1 MKDLFVGKNI
11 QHQKQFHKISE
22 YPSSSTCICAAHA
35 HAIRKF
41 RNSDELNLKV
51 TFPKGSSGV
60 EPGKF
65 IFTTV
70 AQKGKVCN
78 SAVVKM
84 SNSDGIA
91 GFDIVSKS

>member
-1 MKDLFVGKNI
+1 L
-11 QHQKQFHKISE
+11 KISE

-60 EPGKF
+60 EPGKL
-65 IFTTV
+65 TV
-70 AQKGKVCN
+70 SLSVFK
-78 SAVVKM
+78 
-84 SNSDGIA
+84 
-91 GFDIVSKS
+91 FRY